1 MEETTNEENSGS
13 KTGLI
18 VGVIVLLVVA
28 AGGYYAWSTQMAPKS
43 TAPVAVEDDQEEA
56 EMETMEAQMDMTTTM
71 DASSGAMAT
80 ESATAMM
87 EAGSQT
93 ITVEGGNFYFKPN
106 EIKVKMGTPVK
117 LTFSNSQ
124 GFHDFVI
131 DDLDIKTQQ
140 ITAGNN
146 EVVEFTPTKKGKYEF
161 YCSVGQHKQMG
172 MKGTLIVE

>member
-1 MEETTNEENSGS
+1 MEESTNEPTSGS
-13 KTGLI
+13 NMGLI
-18 VGVIVLLVVA
+18 IGVIVLVLVA
-28 AGGYYAWSTQMAPKS
+28 AGGYYFWSTQMAPK
-43 TAPVAVEDDQEEA
+43 TAQAPVAVEDEQEA
-56 EMETMEAQMDMTTTM
+56 EMETMEAEMDMTTSV
-71 DASSGAMAT
+71 ASPGAMAT

-87 EAGSQT
+87 EDGAQT

-117 LTFSNSQ
+117 LTFSNMQ

-131 DDLDIKTQQ
+131 DDLDVKTKQ
-140 ITAGNN
+140 ITAGNK
-146 EVVEFTPTKKGKYEF
+146 ETVEFTPTKKGKYEF

>member
-43 TAPVAVEDDQEEA
+43 AAPVAVEDEQEEA
-56 EMETMEAQMDMTTTM
+56 EMETMEEEMDTTAM
-71 DASSGAMAT
+71 VASPGAMAT